1 MLSDLYSPDD
11 IHALPAINTTD
22 EQQAN
27 EEEESYD
34 DEVEPDLLSGGVEG
48 DNTAVAL
55 KVPVAE
61 QIKTVSLAVLTGN

>member
-11 IHALPAINTTD
+11 VHALPAINTTD

-34 DEVEPDLLSGGVEG
+34 DEAEPSVLLSGGVEG

-61 QIKTVSLAVLTGN
+61 QIETVRLC